1 MKILLIQLRSIGDV
15 VCMGP
20 AIKQLRDALPKA
32 TIDFLVEPASFPIVE
47 KNPHLN
53 TVLVYDKK
61 THFSELRRIRSRGY
75 DAVLD
80 FMSNPRTTA
89 IALTSGAK
97 WRAAFKVGPR
107 SLLYNVR
114 VAGLAVPEYVPKRR
128 VRLVQEFLSKIGV
141 TPVWPASFTP
151 ELFLTDD
158 DKRFADDWLKKEG
171 VAEKSFAVIAPVHK
185 HAICRW
191 RPEGF
196 KAVAGDLVK
205 KGLRVYVMW
214 GPGEDALLKELT
226 ADYRDQI
233 GFLPPNDLR
242 KIAAVLQKARL
253 FVANN
258 SGSMHMAVAVGTPTV
273 TIYGPTRAVDWNPAS
288 ADPAESKRHVAMMAA
303 NVACLGCRLKTCP
316 VGHLCMTELKEKTV
330 IQAVSGLIPEYGSRP
345 A

>member
-1 MKILLIQLRSIGDV
+1 
-15 VCMGP
+15 MGP

-141 TPVWPASFTP
+141 TVERLRGHGGFPMF
-151 ELFLTDD
+151 
-158 DKRFADDWLKKEG
+158 EG
-171 VAEKSFAVIAPVHK
+171 T
-185 HAICRW
+185 
-191 RPEGF
+191 
-196 KAVAGDLVK
+196 
-205 KGLRVYVMW
+205 
-214 GPGEDALLKELT
+214 GPGFPGPAPS
-226 ADYRDQI
+226 Y
-233 GFLPPNDLR
+233 LR
-242 KIAAVLQKARL
+242 RATIRIAIEI
-253 FVANN
+253 
-258 SGSMHMAVAVGTPTV
+258 V
-273 TIYGPTRAVDWNPAS
+273 TSEA
-288 ADPAESKRHVAMMAA
+288 
-303 NVACLGCRLKTCP
+303 
-316 VGHLCMTELKEKTV
+316 
-330 IQAVSGLIPEYGSRP
+330 
-345 A
+345 